1 MKNAGLV
8 LPEELARLPGAATGV
23 GIAYFQ
29 SRKNQRD
36 KKRLA
41 GGLALQGKSF
51 DPTVSQLQDVDDVTV
66 IDKKI
71 FLQFKGELKI
81 TDL

>member
-1 MKNAGLV
+1 MTV
-8 LPEELARLPGAATGV
+8 
-23 GIAYFQ
+23 
-29 SRKNQRD
+29 
-36 KKRLA
+36 
-41 GGLALQGKSF
+41 QGKSV

-71 FLQFKGELKI
+71 FLGFKGELKI